1 MSNKCCSLTDARAIF
16 DLRRSVNCGAL
27 ETEAS
32 SWLIHVIEP
41 YCSSS
46 SWIASL
52 HFLLLIR
59 SLQWC
64 HCGGDITATLN
75 GCVHF
80 VRMMWIWLQCD
91 PLTLHVDYTYYLVF
105 HHQYRMS
112 VTVSAVTLSYFLYN
126 VILIRNPFR
135 NKTIPKSFYY
145 LYCTEFLSAF
155 KNSLRLEV
163 RVMNFGIWI
172 PGFPRLWR
180 TDAYLHF
187 PSILLLQGIIP
198 RSQLRELML
207 VFPLSPGGN
216 HGRWCGVELLYPG
229 SVLMCQ
235 RRRSCS
241 DVEELT

>member
-1 MSNKCCSLTDARAIF
+1 MGKWEESAGTYRENDRGSVPQMSGDDLSSWYQTWDLTLYFLSSHFCLIFLTPGPGSDEGCCSLTDARAIF

-80 VRMMWIWLQCD
+80 VRMMWMWLQCD
-91 PLTLHVDYTYYLVF
+91 PLTLYVNYTYYLVF
-105 HHQYRMS
+105 YHQYRMS
-112 VTVSAVTLSYFLYN
+112 VTVSAVTLSYFY
-126 VILIRNPFR
+126 I
-135 NKTIPKSFYY
+135 T
-145 LYCTEFLSAF
+145 
-155 KNSLRLEV
+155 
-163 RVMNFGIWI
+163 
-172 PGFPRLWR
+172 
-180 TDAYLHF
+180 
-187 PSILLLQGIIP
+187 
-198 RSQLRELML
+198 
-207 VFPLSPGGN
+207 
-216 HGRWCGVELLYPG
+216 
-229 SVLMCQ
+229 
-235 RRRSCS
+235 
-241 DVEELT
+241 